1 MEYIKQSFNF
11 KIEEPTVLSLGKFD
25 GLHRG
30 HELLMRYMAEKKTA
44 LDGLKAVV
52 FTFDVPPQGKLHK
65 TRPQVLTTNAEKVKL
80 FEGVGV
86 DYLIECP
93 FTEEIRCME
102 PEDFIRKTVKSLNV
116 KYLVVGKDFHFGHNR
131 RGDYQMLQSF
141 AGFYGYEVRVVDKM
155 QKDGRDISSTFVREE
170 ISRGN
175 IELANELLG
184 YEFFVEGRILHGKH
198 MGNAVLGIPTINLL
212 PPEEKLLPPLGVYVT
227 VKDIADK
234 HNLKVGDT
242 IQAVNNPLSDDKT
255 MDLEIVGLFEVV
267 ADKTDERNHDNE
279 SSYYEYTNNAFV
291 SEAAMKKLLENYADV
306 GYASADFF
314 VSDPERLES
323 IIHEVQKINTFN
335 WNNFFIT
342 ANDEVYQNIS
352 SALSDTG
359 TLLTTLI
366 VVITAVSMVLM
377 ILILSMSVRSRKRET
392 GILLA
397 VGIAKPVVVLQYLL
411 EVLLIAAAAFPLAYL
426 SSKQAAGTL
435 GTLFGKTAEHI
446 IVTSEHFML
455 VVVVGGILLVTAVLA
470 SCIPAMRLKPKTI
483 LSQME

>member
-1 MEYIKQSFNF
+1 MNF
-11 KIEEPTVLSLGKFD
+11 ITRAVLYTARKWKRTLLLFCLLLAITTLVLS
-25 GLHRG
+25 GL
-30 HELLMRYMAEKKTA
+30 AIA
-44 LDGLKAVV
+44 
-52 FTFDVPPQGKLHK
+52 DVQEE
-65 TRPQVLTTNAEKVKL
+65 QAEKVRGTTGASFTVSRNTATGGWSSDRGGSYSTQEYLTADKMESIAAINGI
-80 FEGVGV
+80 EG
-86 DYLIECP
+86 YNAS
-93 FTEEIRCME
+93 IRTILCLSDRQGQWLEQME
-102 PEDFIRKTVKSLNV
+102 PTGHAIVDCQFYSYGCINSKYHSLFLSGAMVMCEGKTIDSSVKNGIV
-116 KYLVVGKDFHFGHNR
+116 
-131 RGDYQMLQSF
+131 
-141 AGFYGYEVRVVDKM
+141 
-155 QKDGRDISSTFVREE
+155 IS
-170 ISRGN
+170 
-175 IELANELLG
+175 
-184 YEFFVEGRILHGKH
+184 
-198 MGNAVLGIPTINLL
+198 
-212 PPEEKLLPPLGVYVT
+212 
-227 VKDIADK
+227 KDIADK
-234 HNLKVGDT
+234 HDLKVGDT

-255 MDLEIVGLFEVV
+255 MNLEIVGLFEVV
-267 ADKTDERNHDNE
+267 ADKTDERNNYNE

-291 SEAAMKKLLENYADV
+291 SEAAMKKLLENYTDV

-323 IIHEVQKINTFN
+323 IIHEVQKINTIN

-359 TLLTTLI
+359 TLVTTLI

-455 VVVVGGILLVTAVLA
+455 VVVVGGVLLVTAVLA

>member
-1 MEYIKQSFNF
+1 MNLGTRAVLYTVRKWKKTLLVFCLLLAITTLVLSGLAIADAQEKQAEEVRGTTGASFTVSRNTATGGWSSDGGGSYSTQEYLTTDRMESIAAING
-11 KIEEPTVLSLGKFD
+11 IEGYNASIRTILCLSDRQGQWLEQMEPTGHAIVDCQFYSYGCINSKYHSLFLSGAMVMCEGKTID
-25 GLHRG
+25 SS
-30 HELLMRYMAEKKTA
+30 
-44 LDGLKAVV
+44 
-52 FTFDVPPQGKLHK
+52 
-65 TRPQVLTTNAEKVKL
+65 VKN
-80 FEGVGV
+80 GIV
-86 DYLIECP
+86 
-93 FTEEIRCME
+93 
-102 PEDFIRKTVKSLNV
+102 
-116 KYLVVGKDFHFGHNR
+116 
-131 RGDYQMLQSF
+131 
-141 AGFYGYEVRVVDKM
+141 
-155 QKDGRDISSTFVREE
+155 IS
-170 ISRGN
+170 
-175 IELANELLG
+175 
-184 YEFFVEGRILHGKH
+184 
-198 MGNAVLGIPTINLL
+198 
-212 PPEEKLLPPLGVYVT
+212 
-227 VKDIADK
+227 KDIADK
-234 HNLKVGDT
+234 HDLKVGDT

-255 MDLEIVGLFEVV
+255 MNLEIVGLFEVV
-267 ADKTDERNHDNE
+267 ADKTDERNNYNE

-323 IIHEVQKINTFN
+323 IIHEVQKINTIN

-359 TLLTTLI
+359 TLITTLI

-455 VVVVGGILLVTAVLA
+455 VVVVGGVLLVTAVLA

>member
-1 MEYIKQSFNF
+1 
-11 KIEEPTVLSLGKFD
+11 
-25 GLHRG
+25 
-30 HELLMRYMAEKKTA
+30 
-44 LDGLKAVV
+44 
-52 FTFDVPPQGKLHK
+52 
-65 TRPQVLTTNAEKVKL
+65 
-80 FEGVGV
+80 
-86 DYLIECP
+86 
-93 FTEEIRCME
+93 
-102 PEDFIRKTVKSLNV
+102 
-116 KYLVVGKDFHFGHNR
+116 
-131 RGDYQMLQSF
+131 
-141 AGFYGYEVRVVDKM
+141 
-155 QKDGRDISSTFVREE
+155 
-170 ISRGN
+170 
-175 IELANELLG
+175 
-184 YEFFVEGRILHGKH
+184 
-198 MGNAVLGIPTINLL
+198 
-212 PPEEKLLPPLGVYVT
+212 
-227 VKDIADK
+227 
-234 HNLKVGDT
+234 
-242 IQAVNNPLSDDKT
+242 

-267 ADKTDERNHDNE
+267 ADKTDERNNYNE

-323 IIHEVQKINTFN
+323 IIHEVQKINTIN

-359 TLLTTLI
+359 TLITTLI
-366 VVITAVSMVLM
+366 VVITAVSMVLV
-377 ILILSMSVRSRKRET
+377 ILILSMSVHSRKRET

-455 VVVVGGILLVTAVLA
+455 VVVVGGVLLVTAVLA